1 MLRNGTEFCI
11 LRGLLYDGTVSEQK
25 AENAQKPCNFVEIA
39 RLLNC
44 FGGRSKTSAL
54 QSYETVNFFVHNLSA
69 WFSPLYRQSE
79 TASGYPL
86 AVLVMCV
93 FRKSDVNC
101 DCV

>member
-1 MLRNGTEFCI
+1 MIAMLSACRKSQITNSTRWQMLRNGAEFCI

-25 AENAQKPCNFVEIA
+25 AENAQKPCNFVKIA

-79 TASGYPL
+79 TASG
-86 AVLVMCV
+86 
-93 FRKSDVNC
+93 
-101 DCV
+101 

>member
-1 MLRNGTEFCI
+1 MLRNGAEFCI

-25 AENAQKPCNFVEIA
+25 AENAQKPCNFVKIA

-86 AVLVMCV
+86 AVFVKCV